1 MSKEEQVHKP
11 EHWFTTYYRDGEEK
25 KLDNADTM
33 GIAVACTASFAKPLL
48 EKLFAEESVVD
59 LPGIEINDEKEWQE
73 FIERVVSYFSSYCYM
88 QRAGK
93 KDDPLTEIGK
103 AGNYNHRIVH
113 GKWEGE

>member
-1 MSKEEQVHKP
+1 MSEETVHKP
-11 EHWFTTYYRDGEEK
+11 KHWFTTYYKDGEQK

-33 GIAVACTASFAKPLL
+33 GIAVACTASFAASRAKELL
-48 EKLFAEESVVD
+48 GIDVDKESPVWHKFVEE
-59 LPGIEINDEKEWQE
+59 IA
-73 FIERVVSYFSSYCYM
+73 SYFSSYCYM